1 MAVGNAL
8 YHGDNLLVLRRHV
21 ADESIDLIYL
31 DPPFNSNAIYD
42 TPVGPAD
49 GAREAARVKAFDDT
63 WRWDDAASEAFEE
76 VVRSGEAI
84 AQAMFA
90 YRTLLGPGAMLAYLS
105 MMAPRLIELRRA
117 LKPTGSIYLHCDPR
131 ASAHLRL
138 LMDAVFGASSFVNEI
153 VWSYRTGGT
162 SKRWFARKHDVILF
176 YAKGPEY
183 RFTQQR
189 EKSYL
194 AHRYGF
200 SNVTI
205 EEDEGG
211 FYTMVGMRDV
221 WEVPALRGNQPETL
235 GYPTQKPL
243 AILERIIEASSR
255 PDDVVLDPF
264 CGCGTTLAASEKL
277 GRRWIGIDIAD
288 PAVSLVELRLTAMG
302 SSGYELGEPLPLD
315 A

>member
-1 MAVGNAL
+1 MAAGNAL
-8 YHGDNLLVLRRHV
+8 YHGDNLAVLRRHV

-31 DPPFNSNAIYD
+31 DPPFNSNATYD
-42 TPVGPAD
+42 VLVGSGD
-49 GAREAARVKAFDDT
+49 GTNAATRIEAFDDT
-63 WRWDDAASEAFEE
+63 WRWDDDAAEAFEE
-76 VVRSGEAI
+76 VVSGGAEI
-84 AQAMFA
+84 ARAMLA
-90 YRTLLGPGAMLAYLS
+90 YRTLLGESAMLAYLS
-105 MMAPRLIELRRA
+105 MMAPRLLELRRVV
-117 LKPTGSIYLHCDPR
+117 KPTGSIYLHCDPKT
-131 ASAHLRL
+131 SAHLRL
-138 LMDAVFGASSFVNEI
+138 LMDAVFGAPNFVNEI
-153 VWSYRTGGT
+153 VWSYRTGGM

-183 RFTQQR
+183 KFTQQR

-221 WEVPALRGNQPETL
+221 WDIPALRGNQPEAL

-243 AILERIIEASSR
+243 RILERIIEASSS
-255 PDDVVLDPF
+255 PGNMVLDPF
-264 CGCGTTLAASEKL
+264 CGCGTALAAAEKL
-277 GRRWIGIDIAD
+277 GRSWIGIDVAH
-288 PAVSLVELRLTAMG
+288 PAVSLVKRRLAAMG
-302 SSGYELGEPLPLD
+302 SSGYEMGELLSLG